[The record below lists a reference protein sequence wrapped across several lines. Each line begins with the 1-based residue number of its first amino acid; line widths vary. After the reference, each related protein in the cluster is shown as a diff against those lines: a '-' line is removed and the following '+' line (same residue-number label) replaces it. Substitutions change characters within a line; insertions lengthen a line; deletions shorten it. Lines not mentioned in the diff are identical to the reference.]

1 MKIYAVFR
9 GFSFWPLGLLH
20 VLGWILG
27 WISFLLSPTY
37 RRRFLNHARQAAMGW
52 SEVKGAVGQA
62 GQLLSELPFLWMR
75 ARTEGFGH
83 KLVLKGE
90 EVIQHAL
97 AQGRG
102 IVFLTPHLGSFEVAA
117 QAYAEYFGHHQPITV
132 LYRPARKP
140 WLRDLIDVSRPRP
153 GLNTAPAN
161 LTGVRQMLKAL
172 KHGEAVGLLP
182 DQVPPLGMGVWAPFF
197 GRSAYTMTLAAR
209 LVQHTGAT
217 IVLAWCRRLPWG
229 RGYELTCE
237 PMPEDIPSDPM
248 QRVEAATMVN
258 RAMER
263 LIRRCPQ
270 QYLWG
275 YHRYKEPAVSLQMAE
290 G

>member
-1 MKIYAVFR
+1 MKSFFR
-9 GFSFWPLGLLH
+9 GLSFCPLVSLH
-20 VLGWILG
+20 MVGWVLGWL
-27 WISFLLSPTY
+27 SFLLSPTY
-37 RRRFLNHARQAAMGW
+37 RRRFLNHARQASMDW
-52 SEVKGAVGQA
+52 SDVKGAVGQA

-75 ARTEGFGH
+75 ASIEGFSN
-83 KLVLKGE
+83 KLVLRGA
-90 EVIQHAL
+90 EVIRHAL
-97 AQGRG
+97 AQGQG

-117 QAYAEYFGHHQPITV
+117 QAYAEYFGHHKPITV

-140 WLRDLIDVSRPRP
+140 WLRHLIDASRARP
-153 GLNTAPAN
+153 GLNTAPAS
-161 LTGVRQMLKAL
+161 LSGVRQMLKAL
-172 KHGEAVGLLP
+172 RHGAAVGLLP

-209 LVQHTGAT
+209 LVQQTGAT
-217 IVLAWCRRLPWG
+217 VVLAWCRRLPWG
-229 RGYELTCE
+229 QGYELTCE
-237 PMPEDIPSDPM
+237 PMSEAIPSDPM
-248 QRVEAATMVN
+248 QRVEAATMIN

-275 YHRYKEPAVSLQMAE
+275 YHRYKEPAAILQVAE